1 MKIGLVS
8 CRSENGNTA
17 FNLSQ
22 IERFLKLNEGRA
34 DLLCFGEAFL
44 QGFDAL
50 SWNYESDRNVAVTTA
65 SDLFQQLKNWTV
77 EYQTALLLGYLERD
91 QESIYSSCA
100 VIDGG
105 KIIHNYRRISRG
117 WKEYTRTDQHYREG
131 DDTAAFLFR
140 GRKMMIA
147 LCGDLWDQPERFRT
161 DGLLIWPVYLNYSL
175 KDWQGGLLKEYAE
188 QAGRVCED
196 VLMVNPLDR
205 DPISHGGAFRFQKGK
220 MTAGIPFDEEMTL
233 IVEVRN

>member
-50 SWNYESDRNVAVTTA
+50 SWNYESDRNVAITRDSPT
-65 SDLFQQLKNWTV
+65 FQQLKNWTV
-77 EYQTALLLGYLERD
+77 KYQTALLLGYLERD

-105 KIIHNYRRISRG
+105 KIIHNYRRISKG
-117 WKEYTRTDQHYREG
+117 WKEYTRTDDHYCEG
-131 DDTAAFLFR
+131 NEVTDFLFR

-147 LCGDLWDQPERFRT
+147 LCGDLWEFPERFRT
-161 DGLLIWPVYLNYSL
+161 DGLLLWPVYVNYSL
-175 KDWQGGLLKEYAE
+175 EQWQDGLVQDYAN
-188 QAGRVCED
+188 QAALVCQEA
-196 VLMVNPLDR
+196 LMVNPLDR
-205 DPISHGGAFRFQKGK
+205 DPVSHGGAFHFCKGK
-220 MTAGIPFDEEMTL
+220 IVERIPFDTEAVL
-233 IVEVRN
+233 ITEA